1 MDFKGSAQRK
11 TRSLGATQ
19 CKDKEVPHRRT
30 TLNHQEGLN
39 GGLHDQLTEG
49 GGKLI
54 LIHLHRWIKMFSSR
68 CAQKLRKLCEQSQAL
83 RTKTLRWRQS
93 HQKRRTSQMANFRSS
108 EAGTNAG
115 FYLQCFREVTGPW
128 YNKHINMKEGGAL
141 QANTG
146 VASSM
151 LPNSFLLTRNSNW
164 SSDTNAIQAMAA
176 QKACQAPDHGHLTQ
190 LPR

>member
-1 MDFKGSAQRK
+1 MWGRDGLQRLSTEK
-11 TRSLGATQ
+11 NPITWGHSVQGQRGPPQ
-19 CKDKEVPHRRT
+19 KDYTESPGR
-30 TLNHQEGLN
+30 LS
-39 GGLHDQLTEG
+39 GGLHDRLTEG

-68 CAQKLRKLCEQSQAL
+68 CAQKLRKLCEQCQAL
-83 RTKTLRWRQS
+83 RTKTLRWHQS

-146 VASSM
+146 VA
-151 LPNSFLLTRNSNW
+151 
-164 SSDTNAIQAMAA
+164 
-176 QKACQAPDHGHLTQ
+176 
-190 LPR
+190 